1 MKVDPLADTVPN
13 YIDTD
18 WATTLDDPDP
28 VAAGR
33 HRVSPG
39 RRADRHRYR
48 GRHRA

>member
-28 VAAGR
+28 VP
-33 HRVSPG
+33 V
-39 RRADRHRYR
+39 
-48 GRHRA
+48 GRHRASGRASRPRKRGKHRT